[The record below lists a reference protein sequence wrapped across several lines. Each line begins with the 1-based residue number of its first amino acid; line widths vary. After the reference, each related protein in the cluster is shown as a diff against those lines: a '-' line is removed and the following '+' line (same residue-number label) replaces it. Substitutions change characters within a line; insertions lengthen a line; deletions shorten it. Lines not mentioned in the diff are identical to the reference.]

1 MKKISIFLCFTII
14 SIVLLSGYRRTA
26 ITPSGTIRQ
35 HYKHR
40 IDLFKNALL
49 ATHHIAES
57 LDEKRIPELRQ
68 EYRKLREAYKSCEYL
83 LEILEPVLVKEYIN
97 GAPLPK
103 LERKSFG
110 LNILEPRG
118 LQVLDE
124 LICGEEVVSSAN
136 EIASQLTGLI
146 SLMNNY
152 PEDTKIYDRQVLE
165 GMRLELIRIFTLGLT
180 GFDVPASGNAIPD
193 AITAVEI
200 MQKDFLLYAETEKI
214 KNGKAGKKVNDMF
227 VSFIQY
233 LKANNDF
240 DRLDRLTVLTKY
252 INPLYALLYDV
263 QNTAGIE
270 HSTETV
276 VLNLLPPVNLHS
288 RNLFDRSFLD
298 PLKYTGLPPSLYS
311 DSLVLLGRLL
321 FFDPIL
327 SATNDRSCAS
337 CHKPEKGFADGLTLS
352 VATGHSGTVSRNSPT
367 LLNAVFSER
376 FFHDMRAD
384 ALEDQ
389 LEHVI
394 TSDKEFNTTVFEIC
408 KKLSESSGYK
418 KLFADC
424 FPSYVENP
432 VNKHT
437 LAFAISAYVSS
448 LISINSPFDKYAR
461 GESKTLPDN
470 VKRGF
475 NLFMGKAACGTCHF
489 APVFN
494 GTVPPLYQES
504 ESEVLGVPQHPD
516 SKQLVLDPDP
526 GRAAAKLKESAPFY
540 MHSFKTPTVRNIALT
555 APYMHNGSYQ
565 NLEKVVDFYNKG
577 GGLGLGMQVPY
588 QTLSADS
595 LGLNDSEQ
603 KDLIAFLQS
612 LTDTAGL
619 TRSPVA
625 LPLFE
630 HHPEWNNRK
639 IGGLY

>member
-14 SIVLLSGYRRTA
+14 SIVLLSGYRQTA

-68 EYRKLREAYKSCEYL
+68 EYRKLRAAYKSCEYL

-136 EIASQLTGLI
+136 EITSQLTGLI

-240 DRLDRLTVLTKY
+240 DRLDRLAVLTRY

-337 CHKPEKGFADGLTLS
+337 CHKPEKGFADGLTMS
-352 VATGHSGTVSRNSPT
+352 EATGHSGTVSRNSPT

-394 TSDKEFNTTVFEIC
+394 ISDKEFNTTVFELC
-408 KKLSESSGYK
+408 NKLSRSSSYK

-424 FPSYVENP
+424 FPSYAENP

-437 LAFAISAYVSS
+437 VAYAISAYVSS
-448 LISINSPFDKYAR
+448 LISMNSPFDKYVR
-461 GESKTLPDN
+461 RESKTLPDN

-619 TRSPVA
+619 THSPVA

>member
-14 SIVLLSGYRRTA
+14 GILLLSGYRNTA
-26 ITPSGTIRQ
+26 ITPSGNIRKY
-35 HYKHR
+35 YKQR
-40 IDLFKNALL
+40 IDLFKQALV
-49 ATHHIAES
+49 ATQHIAES
-57 LDEKRIPELRQ
+57 LDEKKIPELREQ
-68 EYRKLREAYKSCEYL
+68 YLKLRAAFKSCEYL
-83 LEILEPVLVKEYIN
+83 LEILEPVMVKEYIN

-124 LICGEEVVSSAN
+124 LIFGEEVLPSSN
-136 EIASQLTGLI
+136 EITSQLTGLI
-146 SLMNNY
+146 SIMNNY

-193 AITAVEI
+193 AITAVET
-200 MQKDFLLYAETEKI
+200 MQQDFLLYTETDKI
-214 KNGKAGKKVNDMF
+214 KNGKTGKKVNDMF
-227 VSFIQY
+227 VSLIQY

-240 DRLDRLTVLTKY
+240 DRLDRLTVLTRY
-252 INPLYALLYDV
+252 INPLYAFIYDV
-263 QNTAGIE
+263 QKAAGIE

-276 VLNLLPPVNLHS
+276 ALNLLPPVNLHS
-288 RNLFDRSFLD
+288 RNVFDKNFLD

-337 CHKPEKGFADGLTLS
+337 CHQPEKGFADGLPMS

-394 TSDKEFNTTVFEIC
+394 TSDKEFNTTVFELC
-408 KKLSESSGYK
+408 KKLSESSSYK

-424 FPSYVENP
+424 FPSYAENP

-437 LAFAISAYVSS
+437 VAYAISAYVSS
-448 LISINSPFDKYAR
+448 LISMNSPVDKYVR
-461 GESKTLPDN
+461 GESKKLPEH

-504 ESEVLGVPQHPD
+504 ESEVLGVPQNPN
-516 SKQLVLDPDP
+516 SKQLVLDSDP

-565 NLEKVVDFYNKG
+565 NLEKVIDFYNKG
-577 GGLGLGMQVPY
+577 GGTGLGLQVAY

-595 LGLNDSEQ
+595 IGLTDSEQ
-603 KDLIAFLQS
+603 KDLIAFMQA
-612 LTDTAGL
+612 LTDTTGL
-619 TRSPVA
+619 TRSPA
-625 LPLFE
+625 TLPMFE

-639 IGGLY
+639 IGGVY